1 MNSENPVVEVRS
13 GEEFNLDAVD
23 SILKNVIP
31 DLRGKATL
39 SQYNS
44 GASNLTYALDYP
56 KRRMV
61 LRRPPF
67 GDKPKSGHDMQRE
80 YRVMSAL
87 KGTIPVP
94 NTLFY
99 TDDTSIIGSEFYVMD
114 RSEGHLI
121 HTEIPTEWNWSQKE
135 VRQLCVNFFQNLID
149 LHQVD
154 YQAIGLSDFG
164 KPKGYVNRQ
173 ILGWNSRFEKSW
185 TKDVE
190 KFEDVQIW
198 LVDNMPSTERGAAI
212 IHGDYRIDN
221 CILNK
226 HDPRSIEALLDWEIS
241 ALGDPLMDLG
251 NTLAYWIEPSDP
263 DYMKMTLRQPSTA
276 SGMLTRSEILK
287 FYSSKTGY
295 DVSGFQFYYVYGI
308 WRLAVIIQQIYSRY
322 YKGQSDNPRFKS
334 YGAMATA
341 LGKLARHKIQTGK
354 L

>member
-1 MNSENPVVEVRS
+1 
-13 GEEFNLDAVD
+13 
-23 SILKNVIP
+23 
-31 DLRGKATL
+31 
-39 SQYNS
+39 
-44 GASNLTYALDYP
+44 
-56 KRRMV
+56 MV

-121 HTEIPTEWNWSQKE
+121 HTEIPTEWNWSKKE

-164 KPKGYVNRQ
+164 KPIGYVNRQ
-173 ILGWNSRFEKSW
+173 ILGWNRRFEKSW

-226 HDPRSIEALLDWEIS
+226 DDPRSIEALLDWEIS
-241 ALGDPLMDLG
+241 ALGDPFDG
-251 NTLAYWIEPSDP
+251 
-263 DYMKMTLRQPSTA
+263 
-276 SGMLTRSEILK
+276 
-287 FYSSKTGY
+287 
-295 DVSGFQFYYVYGI
+295 
-308 WRLAVIIQQIYSRY
+308 SRKY
-322 YKGQSDNPRFKS
+322 TCLLD
-334 YGAMATA
+334 
-341 LGKLARHKIQTGK
+341 
-354 L
+354 